1 MKQQFFSLLFLGLF
15 FLYACKEKT
24 LFEQIP
30 SSHSGIAFNNQ
41 IIENDSIN
49 PLDIV
54 NIYNGGGVGVGDF
67 NNDGLQDLY
76 FSGNMV
82 PSKLYLNKGDFEFK
96 DITDEAGVEGK
107 GRWGR
112 GVSVVDINN
121 DGFMDLYICNTI
133 YPDSTRR
140 RNLLYINQGLNEDGV
155 PLFKDQ
161 AKEYGLDIHVQSTMA
176 SFFDYNNDGNL
187 DLYLTVNEA
196 MASELQN
203 RFGSGV
209 AAGSAKSIGKLCK
222 SEWDARLK
230 HPVFRDVTVEAGLN
244 FEGYGHAATI
254 ADLNLDG
261 WKDIYVANDFL
272 SVNNLYINNH
282 DGTFK
287 ESSKEYF
294 KHTSYNAMGQ
304 DIIDI
309 NNDGLADLFELDM
322 SPEDNFRKKMMLN
335 AASYQNIQLYD
346 FYGTQYQYVRNTLQL
361 NQGPRVL
368 GKDSIGSPAFS
379 EIAFMGGVAQTDWS
393 WTPVITDFNND
404 GFRDIVIT
412 NGFPKDV
419 TDHDFITYR
428 KNAYAA
434 ADKQKVLEQIPSV
447 KIHNYFYKNNG
458 DLTFKDETT
467 EWGLEAPTF
476 SNGAVYA
483 DLNNDG
489 AMDMIINNINDKA
502 LIYKNTSHEKDAA
515 NTNYIQI
522 KFKGDGHNLNGLGA
536 WADIYYDHGKHQ
548 VVENNP
554 YRGYLSTHQNI
565 AHFGLGKIQQLDS
578 VIIRWPN
585 NKKQIL
591 KNVKANQILTV
602 NITNARIP
610 YSFNVPTV
618 ANDAL
623 FTDVG
628 PTKSIDYKHLEF
640 DFVDFNIQKLLPHK
654 LSAYSP
660 ALAVGDVDGNGFDD
674 IIVGGNS
681 SYPAKLFLQKKD
693 GKFTQRA
700 LIPKNVSNTENA
712 QDEGILLFDANG
724 DGTSDLYITSGGY
737 TNAPGTPT
745 YQDKL
750 YLNDGKGN
758 FTLAKS
764 ALPINYTSKLCVRS
778 IDYNKDGKLDLF
790 ISGRVDPW
798 NYPKPVSSFIMR
810 NDSQNGVVK
819 FTDVTAQ
826 VAPDL
831 QNIGMVCDGIFT
843 DFDND
848 SWPDL
853 VLAGEYMPITFLRNN
868 HGKFSNTTIKTGLA
882 AKTGWWNSI
891 VSGDFRNTGRMDY
904 IVGNVGLNTLYQATE
919 QYPVSIT
926 AKDFDKNGSLA
937 AITSIYLKDEKGKMK
952 EFPAMGR
959 DDILKQMISMKK
971 RYTNYKSFASAT
983 MDDILTPE
991 QKEGALKLKAT
1002 TSVSCYIRNDGNG
1015 KFTCIPLPMQA
1026 QVSVLNG
1033 MTVDDYD
1040 GDGNLD
1046 LLINGNDYGT
1056 EVTVGR
1062 YDALNGLLLKGD
1074 GKGNF
1079 NPQSILQ
1086 SGIYIPGNGKA
1097 LVKLRSSSGKY
1108 MIAASQNRGPLKI
1121 FELKRDVKN
1130 INVQKDDV
1138 SASIKYKNGKSRKE
1152 EFNYG
1157 SSFLSQSGRFLTLNN
1172 DIAEIKITNN
1182 KGQSRSI
1189 SLK

>member
-1 MKQQFFSLLFLGLF
+1 
-15 FLYACKEKT
+15 
-24 LFEQIP
+24 
-30 SSHSGIAFNNQ
+30 
-41 IIENDSIN
+41 
-49 PLDIV
+49 
-54 NIYNGGGVGVGDF
+54 
-67 NNDGLQDLY
+67 
-76 FSGNMV
+76 
-82 PSKLYLNKGDFEFK
+82 
-96 DITDEAGVEGK
+96 
-107 GRWGR
+107 
-112 GVSVVDINN
+112 
-121 DGFMDLYICNTI
+121 
-133 YPDSTRR
+133 
-140 RNLLYINQGLNEDGV
+140 
-155 PLFKDQ
+155 
-161 AKEYGLDIHVQSTMA
+161 
-176 SFFDYNNDGNL
+176 
-187 DLYLTVNEA
+187 
-196 MASELQN
+196 
-203 RFGSGV
+203 
-209 AAGSAKSIGKLCK
+209 
-222 SEWDARLK
+222 
-230 HPVFRDVTVEAGLN
+230 
-244 FEGYGHAATI
+244 
-254 ADLNLDG
+254 
-261 WKDIYVANDFL
+261 
-272 SVNNLYINNH
+272 
-282 DGTFK
+282 
-287 ESSKEYF
+287 
-294 KHTSYNAMGQ
+294 
-304 DIIDI
+304 
-309 NNDGLADLFELDM
+309 
-322 SPEDNFRKKMMLN
+322 
-335 AASYQNIQLYD
+335 
-346 FYGTQYQYVRNTLQL
+346 
-361 NQGPRVL
+361 
-368 GKDSIGSPAFS
+368 
-379 EIAFMGGVAQTDWS
+379 
-393 WTPVITDFNND
+393 
-404 GFRDIVIT
+404 
-412 NGFPKDV
+412 
-419 TDHDFITYR
+419 
-428 KNAYAA
+428 
-434 ADKQKVLEQIPSV
+434 
-447 KIHNYFYKNNG
+447 
-458 DLTFKDETT
+458 
-467 EWGLEAPTF
+467 
-476 SNGAVYA
+476 
-483 DLNNDG
+483 
-489 AMDMIINNINDKA
+489 
-502 LIYKNTSHEKDAA
+502 
-515 NTNYIQI
+515 
-522 KFKGDGHNLNGLGA
+522 
-536 WADIYYDHGKHQ
+536 
-548 VVENNP
+548 
-554 YRGYLSTHQNI
+554 
-565 AHFGLGKIQQLDS
+565 
-578 VIIRWPN
+578 
-585 NKKQIL
+585 
-591 KNVKANQILTV
+591 
-602 NITNARIP
+602 
-610 YSFNVPTV
+610 
-618 ANDAL
+618 
-623 FTDVG
+623 
-628 PTKSIDYKHLEF
+628 
-640 DFVDFNIQKLLPHK
+640 
-654 LSAYSP
+654 
-660 ALAVGDVDGNGFDD
+660 VDGNGFDD

-681 SYPAKLFLQKKD
+681 SYPAKLFLQKKN

-1157 SSFLSQSGRFLTLNN
+1157 SSFLSQSSRFLTLNN